1 MARTIGEIYDQMV
14 EEKQSQA
21 AIADLQP
28 AQENVQ
34 TLLAALASSSKV
46 AVWRLY
52 MYIISVAI
60 HYHELLFDA
69 FKAMMEG
76 IADAA
81 IVGTVA
87 WYQKQVYDFQ
97 LGVDLVYDE
106 AKRRY
111 VYESINPSLQ
121 IVKRCAILERPDG
134 IVLIKAAKLDNNMPT
149 GLVQFEQDALVSYIK
164 KIRFAGTRFILVSGS
179 GDQIRVSL
187 NVYYDPIVLIGTVQ
201 NAVELAINNYVSSLP
216 FNGVLQAST
225 LLDRVQECTG
235 VKDVTI
241 VGIDSRYLTGGT
253 WVSVGRTHVPNFG
266 YYVFDTVPANTLAQT
281 LNYIAV

>member
-1 MARTIGEIYDQMV
+1 
-14 EEKQSQA
+14 
-21 AIADLQP
+21 
-28 AQENVQ
+28 
-34 TLLAALASSSKV
+34 
-46 AVWRLY
+46 
-52 MYIISVAI
+52 
-60 HYHELLFDA
+60 
-69 FKAMMEG
+69 
-76 IADAA
+76 
-81 IVGTVA
+81 
-87 WYQKQVYDFQ
+87 
-97 LGVDLVYDE
+97 
-106 AKRRY
+106 
-111 VYESINPSLQ
+111 
-121 IVKRCAILERPDG
+121 VKRCAILERPDG
-134 IVLIKAAKLDNNMPT
+134 VVLIKAAKLDGSLPT
-149 GLVQFEQDALVSYIK
+149 GLLQNEQDALVSYIK
-164 KIRFAGTRFILVSGS
+164 KIRFAGTRFVLVSGS

-201 NAVELAINNYVSSLP
+201 NAVESAIRNYVSALP

>member
-69 FKAMMEG
+69 FKTMMEG

-111 VYESINPSLQ
+111 VYESVNPSLQ

-164 KIRFAGTRFILVSGS
+164 KIRFAGTRFVLVSGS
-179 GDQIRVSL
+179 GDQIKVSL
-187 NVYYDPIVLIGTVQ
+187 NIYYDPIVLLSNVKIS
-201 NAVELAINNYVSSLP
+201 VEAAIMSYISSLP
-216 FNGVLQAST
+216 FNGVFQTST
-225 LLDRVQECTG
+225 LVDIVQECPG
-235 VKDVTI
+235 VSDVTVTAI
-241 VGIDSRYLTGGT
+241 ESRYLTGGT
-253 WVSVGRTHVPNFG
+253 WGTVGRTHVPNFG
-266 YYVFDTVPANTLAQT
+266 YYVFDTVAANTLAQT